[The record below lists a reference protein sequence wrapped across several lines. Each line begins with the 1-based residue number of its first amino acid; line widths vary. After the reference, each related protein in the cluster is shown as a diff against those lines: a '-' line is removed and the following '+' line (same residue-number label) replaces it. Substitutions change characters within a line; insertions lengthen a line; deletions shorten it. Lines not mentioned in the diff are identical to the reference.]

1 MIEVIREL
9 KTEITGLYSTK
20 SKRFCRTKIMMF
32 LASKGRANYLL
43 KKKSSKLGAPRKAAK
58 KYQANLTAFVDYK
71 QSDNPERRVQRK
83 KSGPL
88 PKRYELK
95 GYK

>member
-1 MIEVIREL
+1 MIQVIKEL

-43 KKKSSKLGAPRKAAK
+43 KKSSKLGAPRKAAK

-71 QSDNPERRVQRK
+71 QSDNPEEESKEENQDLCQNDM
-83 KSGPL
+83 S
-88 PKRYELK
+88 
-95 GYK
+95 